1 MFPRKDFSCWLS
13 ASIGAVALISS
24 AQQALSQGGFE
35 ALEQA
40 LRESERSE
48 RRLDA
53 VRPKNVTPR
62 AHGPLDGD
70 VRRQKEEAAKSL
82 NDTLRDIDDRARTR
96 AIEGGKG
103 VIIQ

>member
-53 VRPKNVTPR
+53 VRP
-62 AHGPLDGD
+62 
-70 VRRQKEEAAKSL
+70 
-82 NDTLRDIDDRARTR
+82 RT
-96 AIEGGKG
+96 
-103 VIIQ
+103 